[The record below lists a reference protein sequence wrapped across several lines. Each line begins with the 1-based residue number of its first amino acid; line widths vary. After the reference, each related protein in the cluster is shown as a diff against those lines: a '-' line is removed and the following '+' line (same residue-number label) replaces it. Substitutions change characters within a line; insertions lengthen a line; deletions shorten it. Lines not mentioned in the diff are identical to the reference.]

1 MSWLACHIRSTLGR
15 PTAYCEK
22 VNGANISQSDATR
35 EISKNMMLECGWI
48 ATVENRQSKLK
59 WESEVER
66 RMEVSEKARPR
77 QQLICGRMGKV
88 KSQNQYALPHEHG
101 SIERRECRPMR
112 LVI

>member
-1 MSWLACHIRSTLGR
+1 MGR
-15 PTAYCEK
+15 LTAYCENA
-22 VNGANISQSDATR
+22 NGANISQSDATR
-35 EISKNMMLECGWI
+35 EKSRNMMLACGWV

-88 KSQNQYALPHEHG
+88 RARTSMV
-101 SIERRECRPMR
+101 CRMNMVPSS
-112 LVI
+112 VVSAAQCDW